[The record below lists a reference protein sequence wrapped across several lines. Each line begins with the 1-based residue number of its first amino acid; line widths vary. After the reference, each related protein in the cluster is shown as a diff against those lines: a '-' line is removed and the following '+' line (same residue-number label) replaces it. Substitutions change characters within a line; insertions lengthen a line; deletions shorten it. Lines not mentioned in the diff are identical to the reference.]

1 MERHSP
7 FSPLPLEGAVE
18 RSETG
23 LVARLLKIR
32 FLRVVIPRK
41 QHLCAAS
48 FYFRASFI
56 GLQGEDF
63 STSLEMTIHM
73 KRLPPLFFLFLSDT
87 IKKIDFPLVVK
98 GDRL

>member
-56 GLQGEDF
+56 GLQGGLLDF
-63 STSLEMTIHM
+63 A
-73 KRLPPLFFLFLSDT
+73 RNDDT
-87 IKKIDFPLVVK
+87 GDGSGAHAVKKCTFVFA
-98 GDRL
+98 

>member
-7 FSPLPLEGAVE
+7 FSPLPLEEAVE

-56 GLQGEDF
+56 GLQGGFLDF
-63 STSLEMTIHM
+63 ARNDDTHETA
-73 KRLPPLFFLFLSDT
+73 PPLFFLFLSDT
-87 IKKIDFPLVVK
+87 IKKTTFPLVVK

>member
-41 QHLCAAS
+41 QHLCATS

-56 GLQGEDF
+56 GLQGGFLDF
-63 STSLEMTIHM
+63 ARNDDAHETASTIVLSLSFRYNKEN
-73 KRLPPLFFLFLSDT
+73 R
-87 IKKIDFPLVVK
+87 FPLVVK

>member
-56 GLQGEDF
+56 GLQGGFLDF
-63 STSLEMTIHM
+63 AQMTIHM

-87 IKKIDFPLVVK
+87 IKKTDFPLVVK